1 MTASLVILKFGLL
14 VVFLSFSAFFSASE
28 TALFSLDSIKI
39 KRLGQGGRDTS
50 RIIRLMENPL
60 RCLTTILA
68 GNTLVNIA
76 IAALMTSLLMDL
88 LGQPGVSVSIGVT
101 TFVLLLFGEVTPKT
115 IAIHNNERLSYVLS
129 RPLYVFE
136 RLFRPFLFLSTKI
149 CDAIISAMG
158 WQPKKEPTLTEEE
171 FKTVIEVVHK
181 HGIVGKNEKEMVVSI
196 LELTTTTAQ
205 EIMTP
210 RMDIKA
216 ISMDWDAPRV
226 REAARAGLHSRFPA
240 YKDSFDNIQGFVAAK
255 DLFLDTEKPLAEL
268 VRPVMFVP
276 ATKKISVLIK
286 DFYKQDVRLAVV
298 VDEYGGTSGLVT
310 LEDIL
315 EEIFGEIND
324 EFKAPERM
332 IESLG
337 KGVFRLNGKIPVEEA
352 VRICGLRIKKG
363 DYETMAGFLL
373 DIFGKIPSEGESIQT
388 QDGEFTVEKVAGR
401 RIKSMILKKW
411 A

>member
-1 MTASLVILKFGLL
+1 MMIHLVVLKFVLL
-14 VVFLSFSAFFSASE
+14 AVFLSLSAFFSASE

-39 KRLGQGGRDTS
+39 KRLSQSGRDTS
-50 RIIRLMENPL
+50 RIVRLMDNPL

-68 GNTLVNIA
+68 GNTLVNIT
-76 IAALMTSLLMDL
+76 IAAIMTSLLMDL
-88 LGQPGVSVSIGVT
+88 FGQAGVSISIGVT
-101 TFVLLLFGEVTPKT
+101 TFILLLFGEVTPKT
-115 IAIHNNERLSYVLS
+115 IAIHNNERLSYILS
-129 RPLYVFE
+129 GPLYVFE
-136 RLFRPFLFLSTKI
+136 RFFRPFLFLSTKT
-149 CDAIISAMG
+149 CDMIISALG
-158 WQPKKEPTLTEEE
+158 LQPKKEPTLTEEE

-216 ISMDWDAPRV
+216 ISLDWDAARV
-226 REAARAGLHSRFPA
+226 REAARVGMHSRFPVF
-240 YKDSFDNIQGFVAAK
+240 KGSFDNIQGVVFAK
-255 DLFLDTEKPLAEL
+255 ELFLEAEKPLAEM
-268 VRPVMFVP
+268 VRAVMFVP
-276 ATKKISVLIK
+276 ATKRISDLIK
-286 DFYKQDVRLAVV
+286 DFYKQDVRIAVV

-315 EEIFGEIND
+315 EEIFGEIHD
-324 EFKAPERM
+324 EFEAQEKM
-332 IESLG
+332 IESLD
-337 KGVFRLNGKIPVEEA
+337 KGVFRLNGKAPVEEA
-352 VRICGLRIKKG
+352 ARICGLRIKKG
-363 DYETMAGFLL
+363 DFETMAGFLL

-388 QDGEFTVEKVAGR
+388 QDGEFTVEKLSGR